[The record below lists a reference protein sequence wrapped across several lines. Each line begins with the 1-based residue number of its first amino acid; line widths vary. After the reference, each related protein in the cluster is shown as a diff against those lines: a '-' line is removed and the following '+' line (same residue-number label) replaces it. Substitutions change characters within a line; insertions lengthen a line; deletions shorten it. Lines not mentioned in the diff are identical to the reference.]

1 MRRMI
6 AASVAR
12 RIALKKMG
20 AGALALAAPMQ
31 VLAAVSDAARPIVKA
46 RRIVSVGGALTE
58 IVYALGAQG
67 ELVGVD
73 TTSLYPAVAQQLPQ
87 VGYARTLSAEGVLS
101 LAPTQLITTEEAG
114 PQAVLRQVRDAGV
127 PVAVLN
133 ANNKFEG
140 LLERVKQVGQIT
152 GRADPAARLAQAL
165 QQQWDGA
172 LGKVRQRSPSPVQS
186 AVRVL
191 FILAHAPN
199 QVMVGG
205 RETGADAMLAYAGAV
220 NVMGGQGGQGG
231 FSGYKPLTPEAVIAA
246 RPDIVLVTDQGLK
259 ASGGVDGILKLPG
272 LAQTPAGRKHRIV
285 SLEAMLLLGFG
296 PRMPQALA
304 DLDAAFAKAMAA

>member
-31 VLAAVSDAARPIVKA
+31 VLAAVSDAGKPVAKA

-58 IVYALGAQG
+58 IVYALEAQG

-101 LAPTQLITTEEAG
+101 LAPTQLIATEEAG

-152 GRADPAARLAQAL
+152 GRADPAAHLAQAL

-205 RETGADAMLAYAGAV
+205 RQTGADAMLAYAGAV
-220 NVMGGQGGQGG
+220 NVMGGQGGLGG
-231 FSGYKPLTPEAVIAA
+231 FAGYKPLTPEAVIAA

-304 DLDAAFAKAMAA
+304 ELDAAFAKAMTA

>member
-31 VLAAVSDAARPIVKA
+31 VLAAVSDAAKPVVKA

-58 IVYALGAQG
+58 IVYALEAQG

-101 LAPTQLITTEEAG
+101 LAPTQLIATEEAG

-133 ANNKFEG
+133 ANNRFEG
-140 LLERVKQVGQIT
+140 LLERVRQVGQIT

-172 LGKVRQRSPSPVQS
+172 LGKVRQRSHAP
-186 AVRVL
+186 VRVL

-220 NVMGGQGGQGG
+220 NVMGGQGG
-231 FSGYKPLTPEAVIAA
+231 FAGYKPLTPEAVIAA
-246 RPDIVLVTDQGLK
+246 RPDLVLVTDQGLK

-272 LAQTPAGRKHRIV
+272 LAQTPAGRRHRIV

-304 DLDAAFAKAMAA
+304 ELDAAFAKAMAA

>member
-31 VLAAVSDAARPIVKA
+31 VLAAVADAGKPLVKA

-58 IVYALGAQG
+58 IVYALEAQA

-101 LAPTQLITTEEAG
+101 LAPTQLIATEEAG

-152 GRADPAARLAQAL
+152 GRTDPAARLAQAL

-172 LGKVRQRSPSPVQS
+172 LARVRQRSHAPL
-186 AVRVL
+186 RVL

-220 NVMGGQGGQGG
+220 NVMGGQGG
-231 FSGYKPLTPEAVIAA
+231 FAGYKPLTPEAVIAA
-246 RPDIVLVTDQGLK
+246 RPDIVLVTEQGLK

-304 DLDAAFAKAMAA
+304 ELDAAFAKAMAA

>member
-31 VLAAVSDAARPIVKA
+31 VLAAVADAGKPLQKA

-101 LAPTQLITTEEAG
+101 LAPTQLIATEEAG

-133 ANNKFEG
+133 ANNQFEG
-140 LLERVKQVGQIT
+140 LLERVKQVGRIT
-152 GRADPAARLAQAL
+152 GRADSAARLAQAL
-165 QQQWDGA
+165 QQQWNGA
-172 LGKVRQRSPSPVQS
+172 LGKVRQRQHAP
-186 AVRVL
+186 VRVL

-220 NVMGGQGGQGG
+220 NVMGGQGG
-231 FSGYKPLTPEAVIAA
+231 FAGYKPLTPEAVIAA
-246 RPDIVLVTDQGLK
+246 RPDIVLVTDQGFK

-304 DLDAAFAKAMAA
+304 ELDAAFAKAMAA

>member
-31 VLAAVSDAARPIVKA
+31 VLAAVSDAGKPLAKA

-58 IVYALGAQG
+58 IVYALEAQG

-101 LAPTQLITTEEAG
+101 LAPTQLIATEEAG
-114 PQAVLRQVRDAGV
+114 PQTVLRQVRDAGV

-133 ANNKFEG
+133 ANNRFEG
-140 LLERVKQVGQIT
+140 LLERGTQVGQIT
-152 GRADPAARLAQAL
+152 GRPDPAARLAQSL
-165 QQQWDGA
+165 QQQWSGA
-172 LGKVRQRSPSPVQS
+172 LAKVRQRQHAP
-186 AVRVL
+186 VRVL

-220 NVMGGQGGQGG
+220 NVMGGQGG
-231 FSGYKPLTPEAVIAA
+231 FAGYKPLTPEAVIAA
-246 RPDIVLVTDQGLK
+246 RPDVVLVTDQGLK

-272 LAQTPAGRKHRIV
+272 LAQTPAGRQHRIV
-285 SLEAMLLLGFG
+285 SQEAMLLLGFG

-304 DLDAAFAKAMAA
+304 ELDAAFAKAMAA

>member
-31 VLAAVSDAARPIVKA
+31 VLAAVSDAGKPVAKA

-58 IVYALGAQG
+58 IVYALEAQG

-73 TTSLYPAVAQQLPQ
+73 TTSLYPVVAQQLPQ

-101 LAPTQLITTEEAG
+101 LAPTQLIATEEAG

-133 ANNKFEG
+133 ANNQFEG
-140 LLERVKQVGQIT
+140 LLDRVKQVGRIT

-165 QQQWDGA
+165 QQQWHGA
-172 LGKVRQRSPSPVQS
+172 LGKVRQRQHAP
-186 AVRVL
+186 VRVL

-220 NVMGGQGGQGG
+220 NVMGGQGG
-231 FSGYKPLTPEAVIAA
+231 FAGYKPLTPEAVIAA
-246 RPDIVLVTDQGLK
+246 RPDLVLVTDQGLK

-304 DLDAAFAKAMAA
+304 ELDAAFAKAMAA